1 MKIIL
6 SKDVQNLGEEGDIRE
21 VARGYA
27 RNYLIPQGFGVAYT
41 KQNLALLEGRKK
53 AIEQRKEEKRDRAK
67 GLKERIEG
75 LDITIQMTAGETGRL
90 FGSVTNA
97 MIVEELSKLG
107 IEVERKRIEIPEHT
121 IKTVGN
127 FVVKVK
133 LYGSEIASLKV
144 TVEGPKGK
152 APAAESAEAE
162 GTEESTEAA
171 EGTETEEATVSEGSE
186 PVAEAA
192 ADESEVAEESESE
205 VQAEASE
212 ESAVAEEPQA
222 EATAETE
229 PASEPSEPV
238 AEESAEAEAPAAE
251 ASEEAAAEEPE
262 AQADS
267 ELQAESE
274 ASEEPAAED
283 EEPSEKE

>member
-27 RNYLIPQGFGVAYT
+27 RNYLIPQGLGVAYT

-53 AIEQRKEEKRDRAK
+53 AIEQRKAEKRDRAK

-75 LDITIQMTAGETGRL
+75 LDITIQMTVGETGRL

-97 MIVEELSKLG
+97 MIAEELSKLG

-133 LYGSEIASLKV
+133 LYGNEIASLKV

-152 APAAESAEAE
+152 TPA
-162 GTEESTEAA
+162 EAA
-171 EGTETEEATVSEGSE
+171 ETEGAEEAAASTEETEQAVEEAVAAEASEQ
-186 PVAEAA
+186 VAEASADEEEAEVESGAQAEA
-192 ADESEVAEESESE
+192 APESEVAEEPQSE
-205 VQAEASE
+205 AAG
-212 ESAVAEEPQA
+212 EP
-222 EATAETE
+222 E
-229 PASEPSEPV
+229 V
-238 AEESAEAEAPAAE
+238 AEESSEPTAEAGAEAEAPSDE
-251 ASEEAAAEEPE
+251 QSEETPAEEPE
-262 AQADS
+262 AQA
-267 ELQAESE
+267 ETEPE
-274 ASEEPAAED
+274 ASEESTAED
-283 EEPSEKE
+283 EESSDKE

>member
-75 LDITIQMTAGETGRL
+75 LDIKIQMTAGDTGRL

-97 MIVEELSKLG
+97 MIAEELSKLG

-133 LYGSEIASLKV
+133 LYGNEIASLKV
-144 TVEGPKGK
+144 AVEGPKGK
-152 APAAESAEAE
+152 APTESGEAE
-162 GTEESTEAA
+162 GSEAT
-171 EGTETEEATVSEGSE
+171 TETEETASDESGA
-186 PVAEAA
+186 PVDEAAEAEVQAEAA
-192 ADESEVAEESESE
+192 EESSVDEEPEAETAAETETVADTASE
-205 VQAEASE
+205 AEAEAEVEDSTEEATEEEAGAPEAEASE
-212 ESAVAEEPQA
+212 ES
-222 EATAETE
+222 T
-229 PASEPSEPV
+229 
-238 AEESAEAEAPAAE
+238 
-251 ASEEAAAEEPE
+251 
-262 AQADS
+262 
-267 ELQAESE
+267 
-274 ASEEPAAED
+274 AED
-283 EEPSEKE
+283 EESSDKE